1 MWIVAASL
9 SALFAGLTAILA
21 KAGVASTSSTVAT
34 ALRTVVVAAGAWGMA
49 VLTGTASGVASIDG
63 TSALFLVLS
72 GLATGA
78 SWLCYFAALSRGDVS
93 RVAPIDKLS
102 TVLAIILAL
111 VLLGEPVSLWGAGGI
126 VAITAGTLLMVE
138 PGELSGLP
146 RALRGGGSWLTF
158 ALASALFAALT
169 SILGK
174 VGISGV
180 DPTLGTAVRTL
191 MVLAMAWM
199 IVGAQGRMGE
209 VRSIPG
215 RELAFIVASGAAT
228 CASWLAY
235 YHALKDGPASV
246 VVPIDKLSILVTVAV
261 SAVAFHA
268 ALPARPR
275 PHVRGH
281 GGHGGGVGT
290 HLSHDPPKIGARS
303 SPSKYAQNRHET
315 LRMLRNH
322 HAYPPTHTPTTAR
335 MCTLNPGLVR

>member
-1 MWIVAASL
+1 MWILAASL
-9 SALFAGLTAILA
+9 SALFAGLTAVLA
-21 KAGVASTSSTVAT
+21 KAGVATTRSTVAT

-49 VLTGTASGVASIDG
+49 ALVGSASSLGAIDAR
-63 TSALFLVLS
+63 SLLFLVLS

-78 SWLCYFAALSRGDVS
+78 SWLCYFAALARGNVS

-102 TVLAIILAL
+102 TVLAIVLAL
-111 VLLGEPVSLWGAGGI
+111 VLLGEPVSAWGAAGI

-138 PGELSGLP
+138 PSDLSGLP
-146 RALRGGGSWLTF
+146 RALRGGGSWLVY

-191 MVLAMAWM
+191 VVLAMAWV
-199 IVGAQGRMGE
+199 IVTVQGRLGD
-209 VRSIPG
+209 VRDIPA

-246 VVPIDKLSILVTVAV
+246 VVPIDKLSILVTVAF
-261 SAVAFHA
+261 SAAVFHERFTRRYLAGLAFLCAGTA
-268 ALPARPR
+268 AM
-275 PHVRGH
+275 V
-281 GGHGGGVGT
+281 VG
-290 HLSHDPPKIGARS
+290 
-303 SPSKYAQNRHET
+303 
-315 LRMLRNH
+315 
-322 HAYPPTHTPTTAR
+322 
-335 MCTLNPGLVR
+335 

>member
-1 MWIVAASL
+1 MWIVAACL
-9 SALFAGLTAILA
+9 SALFAGLTSVLA
-21 KAGVASTSSTVAT
+21 KAGVASTNSTVAT
-34 ALRTVVVAAGAWGMA
+34 ALRTVVVAVGAWGMA
-49 VLTGTASGVASIDG
+49 ALTGTASGVASIDG

-111 VLLGEPVSLWGAGGI
+111 ILLGEPVSVWGGSGI
-126 VAITAGTLLMVE
+126 IVITVGTLLMVE
-138 PGELSGLP
+138 PSDLSGLP

-191 MVLAMAWM
+191 VVLAMAWV
-199 IVGAQGRMGE
+199 IVCMQGRLGE
-209 VRSIPG
+209 VQSIPG

-261 SAVAFHA
+261 SAVAFHERFTRRYLLGL
-268 ALPARPR
+268 ALMCA
-275 PHVRGH
+275 
-281 GGHGGGVGT
+281 GT
-290 HLSHDPPKIGARS
+290 VAMVV
-303 SPSKYAQNRHET
+303 A
-315 LRMLRNH
+315 
-322 HAYPPTHTPTTAR
+322 
-335 MCTLNPGLVR
+335 

>member
-1 MWIVAASL
+1 MWVLAAAL
-9 SALFAGLTAILA
+9 SALFAGLTAVLA
-21 KAGVASTSSTVAT
+21 KAGIASTGSAVAT

-49 VLTGTASGVASIDG
+49 ALTGAASGVASIDG

-111 VLLGEPVSLWGAGGI
+111 ILLGEP
-126 VAITAGTLLMVE
+126 LLMVE
-138 PGELSGLP
+138 PSDLSGLP

-180 DPTLGTAVRTL
+180 GPTLGTAVRTL
-191 MVLAMAWM
+191 VVLAMAWV
-199 IVGAQGRMGE
+199 IVGVQGRLGE

-215 RELAFIVASGAAT
+215 RELAFRALRRARRGWRTITRSRTGLPR
-228 CASWLAY
+228 SWC
-235 YHALKDGPASV
+235 P
-246 VVPIDKLSILVTVAV
+246 SINC
-261 SAVAFHA
+261 
-268 ALPARPR
+268 
-275 PHVRGH
+275 
-281 GGHGGGVGT
+281 
-290 HLSHDPPKIGARS
+290 RS
-303 SPSKYAQNRHET
+303 S
-315 LRMLRNH
+315 
-322 HAYPPTHTPTTAR
+322 
-335 MCTLNPGLVR
+335 